1 MRRTVMA
8 VLSACALFL
17 MIASSAFAAS
27 PHFIYANASLN
38 HDGSLAVAFKEAGL
52 GDNLLIHEVASATGT
67 AVYACFTKSGNHP
80 QASNKVGPTTLSASG
95 DFPSGKNGQITG
107 SLTIQPPA
115 PTLSCPSGQVLK
127 LASVSYTNVVVTD
140 TTNGVSTSLPG
151 TFEAVFYDLGP
162 GNNA

>member
-1 MRRTVMA
+1 MRRTVVA

-80 QASNKVGPTTLSASG
+80 QASNKVGPTTVSASG

-115 PTLSCPSGQVLK
+115 PTLSC
-127 LASVSYTNVVVTD
+127 TF
-140 TTNGVSTSLPG
+140 SLTIPRRSI
-151 TFEAVFYDLGP
+151 A
-162 GNNA
+162 

>member
-1 MRRTVMA
+1 
-8 VLSACALFL
+8 
-17 MIASSAFAAS
+17 MIASSALAAS

-115 PTLSCPSGQVLK
+115 PTLSCTSGQVRK
-127 LASVSYTNVVVTD
+127 LASVSFTNVVVTD
-140 TTNGVSTSLPG
+140 TTNGVSTGILG